1 MESITLFVSIVIIVF
16 GILQIILFFKIWG
29 MTNNV
34 LYVKKVAEKQ
44 KFEKDTLIREAQ
56 LYAMDGNYERAIS
69 YYQKA
74 FHLGVI
80 ELYENIVSIYGNKK
94 DNQVRDDVYMKK
106 YKFVASYYE
115 KRINK
120 INGQLLDKEKYDS
133 FDKVDSIISKL

>member
-16 GILQIILFFKIWG
+16 GILQIVLFFKIWG
-29 MTNNV
+29 MANNV
-34 LYVKKVAEKQ
+34 LCVKKVAEKH

-56 LYAMDGNYERAIS
+56 LCAMDGNYERAIS

-80 ELYENIVSIYGNKK
+80 ELYENIVLIYGDKK
-94 DNQVRDDVYMKK
+94 DNNLRDNIYMKK
-106 YKFVASYYE
+106 YKSVSSYYE

-120 INGQLLDKEKYDS
+120 INGQLDKEKYAS
-133 FDKVDSIISKL
+133 FDKVNTIISKL